1 MAGMAKAV
9 RRARRDSGAD
19 EKVRDEIDLVRRLAL
34 IAEQKDPATEGH
46 IARFARY
53 AEVLARGLG
62 VSSDRATMIRHAS
75 QLHDVGNAAL
85 PDAILLRPGA
95 LKDDELELVRG
106 HTLIGEEVLADSPS
120 LYLQLG
126 AVIAAS
132 HHERWDGS
140 GYPHQLAG
148 DEIPLEGRI
157 CAVADVYEAL
167 TTTRPY
173 RSALST
179 PWVYK
184 MLETDLRPRLDP
196 DVLEVA
202 FEHRAEFE
210 AIREELGNGA

>member
-1 MAGMAKAV
+1 M
-9 RRARRDSGAD
+9 
-19 EKVRDEIDLVRRLAL
+19 
-34 IAEQKDPATEGH
+34 
-46 IARFARY
+46 
-53 AEVLARGLG
+53 
-62 VSSDRATMIRHAS
+62 
-75 QLHDVGNAAL
+75 
-85 PDAILLRPGA
+85 
-95 LKDDELELVRG
+95 RG

-120 LYLQLG
+120 PYLQLG

-184 MLETDLRPRLDP
+184 MLETDLRPQLDP
-196 DVLEVA
+196 DLLEVA
-202 FEHRAEFE
+202 FEHRADFE
-210 AIREELGNGA
+210 AIREELGDGA

>member
-1 MAGMAKAV
+1 MAKDA
-9 RRARRDSGAD
+9 RRARRDSGGGDDAP
-19 EKVRDEIDLVRRLAL
+19 DEIDLVRRLAL
-34 IAEQKDPATEGH
+34 IAEQKDPATDGH
-46 IARFARY
+46 ITRFARY

-62 VSSDRATMIRHAS
+62 VAADRARLIRHAS

-95 LKDDELELVRG
+95 LKDDELDLVHR
-106 HTLIGEEVLADSPS
+106 HTLIGEELLGDSPS
-120 LYLQLG
+120 PYLQLG

-157 CAVADVYEAL
+157 CAVADVFEAL

-179 PWVYK
+179 PWVYR
-184 MLETDLRPRLDP
+184 MLETDLRPKLDP
-196 DVLEVA
+196 DVLQVA
-202 FEHRAEFE
+202 FEHRTDFE
-210 AIREELGNGA
+210 AIREAVANGG

>member
-1 MAGMAKAV
+1 MTRDA
-9 RRARRDSGAD
+9 RRARRDSGGA
-19 EKVRDEIDLVRRLAL
+19 EEARDEIDLVRRLAL

-62 VSSDRATMIRHAS
+62 VAAERARMIRHAS

-95 LKDDELELVRG
+95 LKDDEVELVRR
-106 HTLIGEEVLADSPS
+106 HTLIGEELLGDSPS
-120 LYLQLG
+120 AYLKLG
-126 AVIAAS
+126 AVIAAA

-173 RSALST
+173 RAALST

-184 MLETDLRPRLDP
+184 MLETDLRPQLDP

-202 FEHRAEFE
+202 FEHRTEFE
-210 AIREELGNGA
+210 AIREELGDGA